1 MHLSI
6 VIPTYNEAEKII
18 GNLSSI
24 KDYLS
29 KQSYDWEV
37 IIVNDGS
44 TNNTAELVRSF
55 TEKNRDFR
63 LIDNKKNNGKGY
75 AVKQGMLEAIG
86 DYRLFLDADGSTSI
100 DHLDKFWP
108 YVDEGYDIIIGSIEV
123 EGSKIFEHAQWY
135 RRLLGRLAKYLIRF
149 MTGLWGIHDTQR
161 GFKFFTA
168 KAAEDLFPKIKINRF
183 GFDFEVLAL
192 AAKIGYK
199 IKEVPVT
206 WNNPSGSTVNIKSYI
221 ATFKELV
228 KVRWNLWTGKY
239 G

>member
-63 LIDNKKNNGKGY
+63 LIDNKKNHGKGY